1 MKLVDN
7 SIMYLR
13 PNTHITFSHNHAT
26 HSGGAIFVE
35 SGAFSGSGR
44 CFYQIDGMNTANPIN
59 FDPAKLNI
67 QIRFENNTANIAG
80 SALYGGD
87 VDFCEFIQVVR
98 SNYFNSIFMVN
109 NTDDDPSAVS
119 SDPYRVCYCSG
130 SKPQCGS
137 LHLLQLRSVYA
148 YPGALFQFE
157 AVVVG
162 QKNGMVP
169 GNVYAHY
176 DSNTAGLF
184 GHLQDSQSTAG
195 NSCTSLNY
203 TVFSSRPVEVITLA
217 AQNLPNIQVP
227 VLAIK
232 VTLLPCPWGFKL
244 TELPWSKCDC
254 EDKLRNHHIYTCNIT
269 TQTITRPI
277 PLWIGY
283 YHPGNNSAHLVEGV
297 LVHDH
302 CPFDYCKTK
311 ELAIHLNDSDQQCAF
326 NRSGILCGACQP
338 GLSLALGSS
347 SCLDCSNKYL
357 ILSLAFV
364 AARCALVFLL
374 TLTNM
379 TVTEGTINALIFYAN
394 IVHINRAVFFPSE
407 STGKG
412 GIC

>member
-1 MKLVDN
+1 MITPSCTSDQTLI
-7 SIMYLR
+7 SHFLIIM
-13 PNTHITFSHNHAT
+13 PHIQEVL
-26 HSGGAIFVE
+26 AIFVE

-232 VTLLPCPWGFKL
+232 VTLLPCPWGF
-244 TELPWSKCDC
+244 
-254 EDKLRNHHIYTCNIT
+254 
-269 TQTITRPI
+269 
-277 PLWIGY
+277 
-283 YHPGNNSAHLVEGV
+283 
-297 LVHDH
+297 
-302 CPFDYCKTK
+302 
-311 ELAIHLNDSDQQCAF
+311 
-326 NRSGILCGACQP
+326 
-338 GLSLALGSS
+338 
-347 SCLDCSNKYL
+347 
-357 ILSLAFV
+357 
-364 AARCALVFLL
+364 
-374 TLTNM
+374 
-379 TVTEGTINALIFYAN
+379 
-394 IVHINRAVFFPSE
+394 
-407 STGKG
+407 
-412 GIC
+412 